1 LEIAWLEDFL
11 ALDAKRSFSQAA
23 EVRCVSQPAF
33 SRRIQALEERF
44 GTTLIDRSTS
54 PITLTPMGK
63 NFRSYALQM
72 LRQTQDAKQFVQS
85 QQATKGG
92 VVRFAVAHTLAT
104 NFFPSWYNDI
114 KGLLIQTG
122 ANAQVNAT
130 NVMEGAKALQDRET
144 DFFVSFHH
152 SDMTQ
157 YLPADRFQSVLLAH
171 DEFLPFSAVV
181 DGKPLFSFDASV
193 APRVPYLAYS
203 PGTFFSQ
210 LVDTLHFQSSV
221 TLNLEKI
228 FQTQMA
234 EAIKAMVLAGHGI
247 GWLPTSCI
255 AAELSQG
262 RIKSIGSQLL
272 GSKLEVRIHRTATPH
287 APVIDAI
294 WKMISTQT

>member
-1 LEIAWLEDFL
+1 
-11 ALDAKRSFSQAA
+11 
-23 EVRCVSQPAF
+23 
-33 SRRIQALEERF
+33 
-44 GTTLIDRSTS
+44 
-54 PITLTPMGK
+54 
-63 NFRSYALQM
+63 
-72 LRQTQDAKQFVQS
+72 
-85 QQATKGG
+85 
-92 VVRFAVAHTLAT
+92 
-104 NFFPSWYNDI
+104 
-114 KGLLIQTG
+114 
-122 ANAQVNAT
+122 
-130 NVMEGAKALQDRET
+130 
-144 DFFVSFHH
+144 VSFHH

-262 RIKSIGSQLL
+262 RIKSIGGQLL
-272 GSKLEVRIHRTATPH
+272 GTKLEVRIHRTATTH